1 MTIKCMMCAKE
12 YPDLGHGELLGLTVQ
27 GFWAGKAGGGP
38 VPKTWICEDCVVN
51 SVGFSALVSDAMMG
65 D

>member
-1 MTIKCMMCAKE
+1 MTIKRR
-12 YPDLGHGELLGLTVQ
+12 
-27 GFWAGKAGGGP
+27 KAGGCS

>member
-1 MTIKCMMCAKE
+1 MTIKRRKVWMIKCMMC
-12 YPDLGHGELLGLTVQ
+12 V
-27 GFWAGKAGGGP
+27 
-38 VPKTWICEDCVVN
+38 EDCVVN